1 MFWMRSPLLVLLLVL
16 LPLQLVWAA
25 VGPHDSAPEYGV
37 SLMTARH
44 LCEHHQMGLAAAD
57 EKRAR
62 ESARMGTAAIE
73 VECGTCHA
81 QGPEALPARRGVCA
95 AVGQEHFGISIR
107 ARWSPVPAS
116 RPERPQWHALA

>member
-1 MFWMRSPLLVLLLVL
+1 MRSPLLVLLLVL
-16 LPLQLVWAA
+16 LLLQLVWAA

>member
-1 MFWMRSPLLVLLLVL
+1 MRSPLLVLLLVL

-57 EKRAR
+57 HVKAWVNGGATD
-62 ESARMGTAAIE
+62 ESNCQMLCKTHNRSKGN
-73 VECGTCHA
+73 
-81 QGPEALPARRGVCA
+81 R
-95 AVGQEHFGISIR
+95 
-107 ARWSPVPAS
+107 
-116 RPERPQWHALA
+116 